1 MEGPLNKPEAQQLLH
16 AVEELYFF
24 RRYEE
29 AARFARQMLAVPGVE
44 GLLDNDTVKMLR
56 YYEEQCLRRC

>member
-1 MEGPLNKPEAQQLLH
+1 MMLH

-29 AARFARQMLAVPGVE
+29 ARTLVGRFLE
-44 GLLDNDTVKMLR
+44 GELNDEFRKTILDYRDSCEAKIR
-56 YYEEQCLRRC
+56 SKGSSE